1 MKFSTISSL
10 LYQIPG
16 YVYIYDTVSEGMNA
30 ITSLGFI
37 FPSHRLM
44 FLDVL
49 KILYTSLVNATIL
62 CHDISIVTH
71 ISNRKTE
78 EAQEKGSRLQMKK
91 KKIIKNNRIHQM
103 GKRGVNSGLVC
114 SKNRMSC
121 RPTLGTCSSHH
132 PSGLIMESHFL
143 DPHIQ

>member
-10 LYQIPG
+10 LPQIPG

-103 GKRGVNSGLVC
+103 GKRGDS
-114 SKNRMSC
+114 
-121 RPTLGTCSSHH
+121 
-132 PSGLIMESHFL
+132 
-143 DPHIQ
+143 